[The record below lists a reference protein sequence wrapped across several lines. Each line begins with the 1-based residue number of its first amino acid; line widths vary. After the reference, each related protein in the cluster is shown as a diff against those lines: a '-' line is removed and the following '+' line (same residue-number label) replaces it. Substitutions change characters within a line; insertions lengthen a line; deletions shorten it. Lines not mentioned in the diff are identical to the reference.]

1 MCYFCHNNKKIM
13 PNWFPWI
20 FVGGILFIVLSYI
33 GAKYQDKVYR
43 KVQYLQDFISGAI
56 LIGFVGVMMPDVF
69 PKMDIPVELPISIN
83 GGSSNTDFDL
93 QVGPPRLV
101 GR

>member
-1 MCYFCHNNKKIM
+1 M
-13 PNWFPWI
+13 PDWFPWI
-20 FVGGILFIVLSYI
+20 IVGGILFIILSYI

-43 KVQYLQDFISGAI
+43 RVQYLQDFISGAI

-69 PKMDIPVELPISIN
+69 PKLHIPLEFPVSMD
-83 GGSSNTDFDL
+83 SSNTDFDL
-93 QVGPPRLV
+93 QVGPPRLI